1 MREWHF
7 ILVLLSTM
15 AVITY
20 IAYAIPYI
28 RNKEIFIQRG
38 FIMMPIL
45 LFLGTNLAILVVLTI
60 AMRLLG
66 LDTVLAQQGAGGLDL
81 TGLLIIAGIIGMSGS
96 FISLAMSKWM
106 AKRMTGAQVIDK
118 STNPTEA
125 WLVDTLSRQAR
136 QAGIGR
142 PEVAIYDSPD
152 LNAFATGMN
161 RNSALVAVSTGLLRT
176 MRKEEVEAV
185 LGHEV
190 SHVANGGMVT
200 LALIQGVVNIF
211 VFFLTQ
217 SSGMW

>member
-1 MREWHF
+1 VAF
-7 ILVLLSTM
+7 
-15 AVITY
+15 Y
-20 IAYAIPYI
+20 IGSLIHSGCDRLHRLRNTVYK
-28 RNKEIFIQRG
+28 RNKKIFIQRG
-38 FIMMPIL
+38 FIMMRIL
-45 LFLGTNLAILVVLTI
+45 LSLGTNLAILVVLTI

-66 LDTVLAQQGAGGLDL
+66 LDTVLAQQGSGGLDL

-96 FISLAMSKWM
+96 FISLAMLKWM
-106 AKRMTGAQVIDK
+106 AKRMTGAQVIDQP
-118 STNPTEA
+118 TNPTEA

-190 SHVANGGMVT
+190 SHVANGDMVT

>member
-1 MREWHF
+1 
-7 ILVLLSTM
+7 
-15 AVITY
+15 
-20 IAYAIPYI
+20 
-28 RNKEIFIQRG
+28 
-38 FIMMPIL
+38 

-106 AKRMTGAQVIDK
+106 AKRMTGAQVIDQP
-118 STNPTEA
+118 TNPTEA
-125 WLVDTLSRQAR
+125 WLVDTLSRQAK

-142 PEVAIYDSPD
+142 PEVAIYDSSD

-161 RNSALVAVSTGLLRT
+161 RNSALVAMSTGLLRT

-190 SHVANGGMVT
+190 SHVANGDMVT
-200 LALIQGVVNIF
+200 LALIQGVVNTF
-211 VFFLTQ
+211 VFFLARVIGHVVNRVVFKTEEE
-217 SSGMW
+217 GHGPT

>member
-1 MREWHF
+1 VAF
-7 ILVLLSTM
+7 
-15 AVITY
+15 Y
-20 IAYAIPYI
+20 IGSLIHSGCDRLHRLRNTVI
-28 RNKEIFIQRG
+28 RNKKIFVQRD
-38 FIMMPIL
+38 FITMPIL
-45 LFLGTNLAILVVLTI
+45 LFLGTDLAILVVLTI

-106 AKRMTGAQVIDK
+106 AKRMIGAQVIDQL
-118 STNPTEA
+118 TNPTEA

-152 LNAFATGMN
+152 LNAFAISMN

-176 MRKEEVEAV
+176 MRKGEVEAV

-190 SHVANGGMVT
+190 SHVANGDMVI
-200 LALIQGVVNIF
+200 LALRQGVVNTF
-211 VFFLTQ
+211 VFFLI
-217 SSGMW
+217 

>member
-1 MREWHF
+1 VAF
-7 ILVLLSTM
+7 
-15 AVITY
+15 Y
-20 IAYAIPYI
+20 IGSLIHSGCDRLHRLRNTVI
-28 RNKEIFIQRG
+28 RNKKIFVQRD
-38 FIMMPIL
+38 FITMPIL

-96 FISLAMSKWM
+96 FISLAMLKWI
-106 AKRMTGAQVIDK
+106 AKRMTGAQMIDQP
-118 STNPTEA
+118 TNPTEA

-152 LNAFATGMN
+152 LNAFAIGMN

-190 SHVANGGMVT
+190 SHVANGDMVA
-200 LALIQGVVNIF
+200 LALRQGVVNTF
-211 VFFLTQ
+211 VFFLTR

>member
-7 ILVLLSTM
+7 ILVLSSTVV
-15 AVITY
+15 VIAY

-28 RNKEIFIQRG
+28 RNKKIFIQRG
-38 FIMMPIL
+38 FIMMRIL
-45 LFLGTNLAILVVLTI
+45 LSLGTNLAILVVLTI

-96 FISLAMSKWM
+96 FISLAMLKWM
-106 AKRMTGAQVIDK
+106 AKRMTGAQVIDQP
-118 STNPTEA
+118 TNPTEA

-190 SHVANGGMVT
+190 SHVANGDMVT

>member
-7 ILVLLSTM
+7 ILALLSTV
-15 AVITY
+15 AVIAY

-28 RNKEIFIQRG
+28 RNKKIFIQRD

-45 LFLGTNLAILVVLTI
+45 LFLGTNLAILVVLII

-66 LDTVLAQQGAGGLDL
+66 LDTVLAQQGAGSLNL
-81 TGLLIIAGIIGMSGS
+81 TGFLIIAGIIGMSGS

-106 AKRMTGAQVIDK
+106 AKRMTGAQVIDQP
-118 STNPTEA
+118 TNPTEA

-190 SHVANGGMVT
+190 SHVANGDMVA
-200 LALIQGVVNIF
+200 LALKQGVVNTF
-211 VFFLTQ
+211 VFFLIR
-217 SSGMW
+217 SSDMW

>member
-1 MREWHF
+1 VAF
-7 ILVLLSTM
+7 
-15 AVITY
+15 Y
-20 IAYAIPYI
+20 IGSLIHSGCDRLHRLRNTVI
-28 RNKEIFIQRG
+28 RNKKIFVQRD

-106 AKRMTGAQVIDK
+106 AKRMTGAQMIDQP
-118 STNPTEA
+118 TNPTEA

-142 PEVAIYDSPD
+142 PEVAIYDSPA
-152 LNAFATGMN
+152 LNAFTIGMN

-190 SHVANGGMVT
+190 SHVANGDMVA
-200 LALIQGVVNIF
+200 LALRQGVVNTF
-211 VFFLTQ
+211 VFFLTR

>member
-1 MREWHF
+1 
-7 ILVLLSTM
+7 L
-15 AVITY
+15 
-20 IAYAIPYI
+20 
-28 RNKEIFIQRG
+28 RNTVYKKIKKIFIQRG
-38 FIMMPIL
+38 FIMMRIL
-45 LFLGTNLAILVVLTI
+45 LSLGTNLAILVVLTI

-66 LDTVLAQQGAGGLDL
+66 LDTVLAQQGSGGLDL

-96 FISLAMSKWM
+96 FISLAMLKWM
-106 AKRMTGAQVIDK
+106 AKRMTGAQVIDQP
-118 STNPTEA
+118 TNPTEA

-190 SHVANGGMVT
+190 SHVANGDMVT

>member
-1 MREWHF
+1 VAFYIGSF
-7 ILVLLSTM
+7 IHSGCDRLHRLRNTV
-15 AVITY
+15 Y
-20 IAYAIPYI
+20 K
-28 RNKEIFIQRG
+28 RNKKIFIQRG
-38 FIMMPIL
+38 FIMMRIL
-45 LFLGTNLAILVVLTI
+45 LSLGTNLAILVVLTI

-66 LDTVLAQQGAGGLDL
+66 LDTVLAQQGSGGLDL

-96 FISLAMSKWM
+96 FISLAMLKWM
-106 AKRMTGAQVIDK
+106 AKRMTGAQVIDQP
-118 STNPTEA
+118 TNPTEA

-190 SHVANGGMVT
+190 SHVANGDMVT

>member
-1 MREWHF
+1 MMR
-7 ILVLLSTM
+7 
-15 AVITY
+15 
-20 IAYAIPYI
+20 
-28 RNKEIFIQRG
+28 
-38 FIMMPIL
+38 IL
-45 LFLGTNLAILVVLTI
+45 LFFGTNLAILVVLTI
-60 AMRLLG
+60 PIRLLG
-66 LDTVLAQQGAGGLDL
+66 LDTVLAQQGSGGLDL

-106 AKRMTGAQVIDK
+106 AKRMTGAQMIDQP
-118 STNPTEA
+118 TNPTEA

-190 SHVANGGMVT
+190 SHVANGDMVA
-200 LALIQGVVNIF
+200 LALRQGVVNTF
-211 VFFLTQ
+211 VFFLIR
-217 SSGMW
+217 SSDMW

>member
-7 ILVLLSTM
+7 ILVLSSTVV
-15 AVITY
+15 VIAY

-28 RNKEIFIQRG
+28 RNKKIFIQRG
-38 FIMMPIL
+38 FIMMRIL
-45 LFLGTNLAILVVLTI
+45 LSLGTNLAILVVLTI

-106 AKRMTGAQVIDK
+106 AKRMIGAQVIDQL
-118 STNPTEA
+118 TNPTEA

-190 SHVANGGMVT
+190 SHVANGDMVT

>member
-1 MREWHF
+1 VAFYIGSF
-7 ILVLLSTM
+7 IHSGCDRLHRLRNTV
-15 AVITY
+15 Y
-20 IAYAIPYI
+20 
-28 RNKEIFIQRG
+28 RNKKIFIQRG
-38 FIMMPIL
+38 FIMMRIL
-45 LFLGTNLAILVVLTI
+45 LSLGTNLAILVVLTI

-66 LDTVLAQQGAGGLDL
+66 LDTVLAQQGSGGLDL

-96 FISLAMSKWM
+96 FISLAMLKWM
-106 AKRMTGAQVIDK
+106 AKRMTGAQVIDQP
-118 STNPTEA
+118 TNPTEA

-190 SHVANGGMVT
+190 SHVANGDMVT

>member
-1 MREWHF
+1 MNLQALEKTYTTKLKHYR
-7 ILVLLSTM
+7 LRNTVL
-15 AVITY
+15 
-20 IAYAIPYI
+20 
-28 RNKEIFIQRG
+28 RNKKIFIQRG

-45 LFLGTNLAILVVLTI
+45 LFLGTNLVILVVLTI

-66 LDTVLAQQGAGGLDL
+66 LDVVLAQQEAGGLDL

-106 AKRMTGAQVIDK
+106 AKRMTGAQLIDQP
-118 STNPTEA
+118 TNPIEA

-136 QAGIGR
+136 QVGIGR

-176 MRKEEVEAV
+176 MRKGEVEAV

-190 SHVANGGMVT
+190 SHVANGDMVT
-200 LALIQGVVNIF
+200 LALIQGVVNTF
-211 VFFLTQ
+211 VFFLIR
-217 SSGMW
+217 SSDMW